1 MTFFGCKDAAIAAII
16 APGEIVSNGV
26 EMTPYSIGQ
35 GADPVKKISH
45 LIT

>member
-1 MTFFGCKDAAIAAII
+1 MTFWGCRDTAIAAIM

-35 GADPVKKISH
+35 GTDPVKKISH